1 MKIAKFFV
9 SLQSQTTRIMNT
21 TFQFASAQDV
31 SPAILEAIR
40 QAYQEKPISIYI
52 QEDELF
58 PEQAILQPDDDLR
71 NAITIDEL
79 KERMSVSI
87 SKFFA
92 DKQ

>member
-1 MKIAKFFV
+1 
-9 SLQSQTTRIMNT
+9 MNT

-71 NAITIDEL
+71 SAITGDEL
-79 KERMSVSI
+79 LERI
-87 SKFFA
+87 YQDIDRKFVNRI
-92 DKQ
+92 